1 MRAGAGIW
9 DLGFTGLEERSP
21 LVPPPP
27 TLPLSPLFLLSLPP
41 SPFKKELETG
51 WTQDG
56 FMEVECLS
64 VDCHWGHLPP
74 LYKENRKDS
83 ELKKTSLNSG
93 NRTMEVYG

>member
-1 MRAGAGIW
+1 MGLRLHWSRRAV
-9 DLGFTGLEERSP
+9 TTRSSSSSS
-21 LVPPPP
+21 
-27 TLPLSPLFLLSLPP
+27 LPLSSLPP
-41 SPFKKELETG
+41 PFKKELEMG

-64 VDCHWGHLPP
+64 VDCHWAHLPP

-93 NRTMEVYG
+93 NRTMGVYG